1 MLKYDTNLQARQ
13 SLGQIER
20 RGIRGGNLQ
29 AYGIYPMSTAY
40 PAEYNADLHV
50 AVDDGDEGSVETG
63 FRVRWRLDPRPYTD
77 EERAE
82 KLAELKAAKLAEIK
96 AAANAALEP
105 LAAAYPDREV
115 QSWPQQ
121 IAEATAYAAN
131 SAADVP
137 LLRSM
142 AAERPSLGDTV
153 EDRVA
158 ELARRILANAAAW
171 STMAGPVIGKRQA
184 LEDAVGAVTTLE
196 DVIGVVVDFTG
207 AGSAETTT
215 SPMASEADY
224 APIDSSAE
232 AAS

>member
-1 MLKYDTNLQARQ
+1 MGLAGKNLASRGIYAVDVTMPTYDAVLVYPMQNGVTGNPTDGYKLAWT
-13 SLGQIER
+13 LVPIER
-20 RGIRGGNLQ
+20 
-29 AYGIYPMSTAY
+29 
-40 PAEYNADLHV
+40 
-50 AVDDGDEGSVETG
+50 
-63 FRVRWRLDPRPYTD
+63 TD
-77 EERAE
+77 EQ
-82 KLAELKAAKLAEIK
+82 LAAKLAEIK
-96 AAANAALEP
+96 TAKLADIKAGANAALEP

-121 IAEATAYAAN
+121 IAEAAGVAAN

-184 LEDAVGAVTTLE
+184 LEDAVGAATTLE

-207 AGSAETTT
+207 AGSDEATT